1 MLTMKSEIRSG
12 VAIGVAG
19 FLWLLLEFFLGFHT
33 TRIDYQPFITWLSI
47 VIPIVGIY
55 WAMKAKRD
63 RYYAGRISF
72 IQALKTGLIIT
83 VVMSIVSPL
92 LSFMYVS
99 VINPLYLSTMLAHNR
114 MMLDGL
120 NISPADK
127 DGMLQELIQQF
138 SLSAYLL
145 KSILIAAISG
155 TLLSIITAAVMNR
168 NTSEKQ
174 QTADHSVTDYI
185 KK

>member
-1 MLTMKSEIRSG
+1 
-12 VAIGVAG
+12 
-19 FLWLLLEFFLGFHT
+19 
-33 TRIDYQPFITWLSI
+33 
-47 VIPIVGIY
+47 
-55 WAMKAKRD
+55 
-63 RYYAGRISF
+63 
-72 IQALKTGLIIT
+72 
-83 VVMSIVSPL
+83 

-174 QTADHSVTDYI
+174 QTNDHSVTDYI
-185 KK
+185 KN